1 MIKIIEIVKTTQIN
15 FNSISLLETEYT
27 SVTNEARRS
36 DSLDKMTHKMDLQ
49 EISKKIINCIKPSLL
64 IEYFYGII
72 RYRINGSAL
81 SPMDTR
87 MKILSIIVTTVWI
100 CTLLF
105 VCIVPNVN
113 FILKNKITMGKVMR
127 ESTWFISTL
136 QYAVSNIMLI
146 FWHSEN
152 NVKILETFAKI
163 DIILHADMNRNFY
176 KTSQKECNKLIFGF
190 LIFCS
195 FLIATI
201 YVNEEQFDYLY
212 IFNLFLYFEMKI
224 EIVVL
229 WEFLHLLKYRL
240 SLIKNYFEKFM
251 TNQNKLQNTLRKN
264 VELEGIINYIGT
276 ASVTNNTI
284 SILANVYKD
293 AGDAC
298 NTINNIFNFFI
309 TSAIISTFVSIISFF
324 WASLKFLKIKGVETT
339 TVFMV
344 IVSTLAE
351 LISVFPICCYCEK
364 ILEVKDEI
372 IVILNKIV
380 IDENIPKIMR
390 DHAKVF
396 LEITD
401 IWPMTIHAYNM
412 FQINKNLILKFVS
425 ICTSYLIVV
434 IQFDEYVQ

>member
-1 MIKIIEIVKTTQIN
+1 M
-15 FNSISLLETEYT
+15 
-27 SVTNEARRS
+27 
-36 DSLDKMTHKMDLQ
+36 KMDLQ

-72 RYRINGSAL
+72 RYRINGSTL

-87 MKILSIIVTTVWI
+87 MKILSIIITIVWI
-100 CTLLF
+100 FTLLF

-113 FILKNKITMGKVMR
+113 FILKNKITMGQVMR
-127 ESTWFISTL
+127 ESTWFVSTL
-136 QYAVSNIMLI
+136 QYAVSNIILI

-152 NVKILETFAKI
+152 NVKVLETFATI
-163 DIILHADMNRNFY
+163 DMTLHADMNRNFY
-176 KTSQKECNKLIFGF
+176 KTSQKECNKLMFGL

-195 FLIATI
+195 FLIAAA
-201 YVNEEQFDYLY
+201 YVNEEQFDYSFLFY
-212 IFNLFLYFEMKI
+212 LFLYFETKI

-240 SLIKNYFEKFM
+240 SLIKNYFEKLM
-251 TNQNKLQNTLRKN
+251 ANQNQLQNTSTYISLRKN
-264 VELEGIINYIGT
+264 TELEGTINFIGT
-276 ASVTNNTI
+276 TSVTNNKI
-284 SILANVYKD
+284 STLANVYKD

-298 NTINNIFNFFI
+298 NKINNIFNFII

-324 WASLKFLKIKGVETT
+324 WASLKFLKIKGVATT

-344 IVSTLAE
+344 IVSTFAE

-364 ILEVKDEI
+364 ILEVKEEI
-372 IVILNKIV
+372 IVILNTIV
-380 IDENIPKIMR
+380 IDENIPKRMR

>member
-1 MIKIIEIVKTTQIN
+1 M
-15 FNSISLLETEYT
+15 
-27 SVTNEARRS
+27 
-36 DSLDKMTHKMDLQ
+36 KMDLK
-49 EISKKIINCIKPSLL
+49 EISNKIINCIKPSLL

-72 RYRINGSAL
+72 RYRINGSTL

-87 MKILSIIVTTVWI
+87 MKILSIIVTVVWI

-113 FILKNKITMGKVMR
+113 FILNNKITMGQVMR

-136 QYAVSNIMLI
+136 QYAASNIILI

-152 NVKILETFAKI
+152 NVKVLETFAKI
-163 DIILHADMNRNFY
+163 DITLHADMNRNFY
-176 KTSQKECNKLIFGF
+176 KTSQKECNKLMFGL

-195 FLIATI
+195 FLIAAAYI
-201 YVNEEQFDYLY
+201 NEEQFDYSFLFY
-212 IFNLFLYFEMKI
+212 LFLYFEMKI

-240 SLIKNYFEKFM
+240 LLLRNYFEKFM
-251 TNQNKLQNTLRKN
+251 ANQNKLQNIYISLRKN
-264 VELEGIINYIGT
+264 TELEGTINFIGT
-276 ASVTNNTI
+276 SSVTNNKI
-284 SILANVYKD
+284 STLANVYKD

-298 NTINNIFNFFI
+298 NTINNIFNFII

-324 WASLKFLKIKGVETT
+324 WASLNFLKIKGVETT

-344 IVSTLAE
+344 IVSTFAE
-351 LISVFPICCYCEK
+351 LISVFPISYYCEK

-380 IDENIPKIMR
+380 IDENIPKRMR